1 MIRNKYR
8 EKIGETIEN
17 SYKIEAD
24 ETEPQ
29 MPTDEQIEL
38 WLADGMAKKSAKRA
52 KTMKGL
58 SYAAV
63 FAIVLSMGSSL
74 AVLPNVQASE
84 SSGATLSQEMEVR
97 QVYKDVNE
105 LPKNIKEKFLILPNT
120 MGQYNID
127 NVEVEQTSDLTSLTF
142 VYKDGE
148 TNELVV
154 EEDYRIDEK
163 LMKTIVGYNA
173 EVELYEDM
181 EIYIGDY
188 SEELNTASYMFI
200 YKDVYVKIRVSG
212 EFNKNEIFDFIKKA
226 ASE

>member
-1 MIRNKYR
+1 LIRNKYR

>member
-1 MIRNKYR
+1 LIRNKYR

-127 NVEVEQTSDLTSLTF
+127 NVEVEQTSEITTLTF
-142 VYKDGE
+142 LYKDGE
-148 TNELVV
+148 NNEIVV

-163 LMKTIVGYNA
+163 LMKTIVGYNS

-200 YKDVYVKIRVSG
+200 YKDVYVKI
-212 EFNKNEIFDFIKKA
+212 I
-226 ASE
+226 ASEEFSRDEIL